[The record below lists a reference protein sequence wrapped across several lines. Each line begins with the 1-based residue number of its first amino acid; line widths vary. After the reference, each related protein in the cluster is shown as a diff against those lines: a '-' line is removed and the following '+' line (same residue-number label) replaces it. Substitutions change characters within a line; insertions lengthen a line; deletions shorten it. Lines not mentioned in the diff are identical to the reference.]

1 MTRLWFLSTKLTSDI
16 VYNRRKTL
24 GLQRADGFHMDDNDA
39 KSVWKLVQLWKE
51 DTSID
56 SPIRYYKPEGETNSD
71 TSEVIP
77 SGYKQP
83 LFSLKDF
90 LAVLQTKEQALM
102 MKHSSRVIFVDATH
116 GVTAYGYFLFSLLV
130 LDRHGH
136 GLVVGW
142 AITSK
147 ENHRTWYL
155 TCKNFRTESVNCKPE
170 VLMSDDTNSAWN
182 GLRKVWPTL
191 KHKLLCHWHVMKNVR
206 EHCGNRGAL
215 TKSKVRNKRF

>member
-1 MTRLWFLSTKLTSDI
+1 ME
-16 VYNRRKTL
+16 
-24 GLQRADGFHMDDNDA
+24 DNDT
-39 KSVWKLVQLWKE
+39 KSVWKLVQSWNE
-51 DTSID
+51 DTSTE

-77 SGYKQP
+77 SGYKKP
-83 LFSLKDF
+83 LFSPKDF
-90 LAVLQTKEQALM
+90 LVVLQTKEQALV

-116 GVTAYGYFLFSLLV
+116 GVTVYGYFLFSLLV

-136 GLVVGW
+136 GLIVGW
-142 AITSK
+142 AISSK
-147 ENHRTWYL
+147 ENHHTWYL
-155 TCKNFRTESVNCKPE
+155 TCKNLRPESLNCKPE

-215 TKSKVRNKRF
+215 TKIKVGNKRF